1 MIMKYNNQL
10 SRKLAALLMGMGVGV
25 SAWAQE
31 EQAVLPEARI
41 TSPENGVVLEGPRDL
56 TIFAEVDRAG
66 QASVS
71 MEFVG
76 DGVSLGTVD
85 EPLNLIPPQLLTPET
100 PIGPFRFNWENLRGG
115 SHTVQVTARDENGTE
130 SVSTPVSFTIVESIP
145 VNVVTVSATDPEAS
159 EPKEGDT
166 LIDTAEFTITRTGS
180 VDHDLDVY
188 FRTEGAAEAGLDY
201 LPMSNVVTIPAGER
215 STVVL
220 LEPLGDQDPEGDE
233 SVLVILEPSSCAD
246 IFPMPQDCY
255 EVGRLSVA
263 EAVIRDGENPIPNL
277 PPRIAMISPLPG
289 ETFLNPASVWLI
301 AKAEDADGNV
311 ERVEFFEGTE
321 LIASGNFE
329 QPNLYKQFWQ
339 NLGPGRYEIVAR
351 AYDNEG
357 TYTDSQPHVFHILSK
372 EEPSIVSVH
381 AEDAEATE
389 PTLLADVEI
398 DSDVED
404 DDDDNESDDRDNNGK
419 GQGNSN
425 RPDNNGP
432 QNKVKPRSLPLAE
445 LAEGGDPGFFVISR
459 EGPIDHAIEVAYR
472 LNGRAQ
478 NGKDYAELEHSV
490 LLEAGVASVRIE
502 IKPLAD
508 RLREGSENVILTLIP
523 RECELNRDD
532 AHKCYALG
540 ESHQAEVTILDGT
553 GDDGETLP
561 TSLAIQS
568 PRDGSVFPA
577 NHKINVVVKL
587 KEGKNDVDSVVL
599 YSGDE
604 AVAKL
609 ERNGRGKSPIW
620 STKLSSL
627 TSGRHHLTAVS
638 TNKDGEST
646 RSESITV
653 SVQGTTRA
661 PLVEVFATDPIATEG
676 FRQNNNGN
684 NNRPDKVNAATW
696 MFRRSGNKDVALN
709 VAYQLSGTA
718 TSGDDFAPL
727 SGIIEIPAG
736 VNNVRLQ
743 LVPKDDSL
751 TEPTETVVLELLPA
765 VCIAIFPPPADC
777 YQLGQHTTAKVEIR
791 DNDQDDNPAPV
802 VKIESPENGD
812 AFKAPAEIN
821 IEVEA
826 TDKNGW
832 TSQATFFAN
841 GRKIGEQFLTF
852 ILPPED
858 GEDQHYNLVWSDV
871 PVGKY
876 ELHAEVTDDE
886 GKIGR
891 SRPVIIQVRDKSDS
905 EDDDDDDNNNGNNG
919 NGGNNGNNGNG
930 NGGNNGGLTIVQ
942 VKTDDGKA
950 YETAVG
956 EDPNPG
962 SFLIW
967 RQGDLS
973 APLDVHYQMRGAAVN
988 GQDYEHLSGIV
999 TIPEGMSEVAVPVLP
1014 LEDDQVEG
1022 VEQVILLL
1030 EDIQCIA
1037 IFPPSPD
1044 CYQVGRK
1051 DAARLNIFDN
1061 DRDRNIEPKVSMITP
1076 FNNETFQAPASIQL
1090 TGEAVDADGWIG
1102 AFKFLAND
1110 EVIHEGSINFIVA
1123 PDPGQ
1128 SQTFDFLWEN
1138 VAAGKF
1144 DIALEVTDNDGATRL
1159 SRPTKIEVIG
1169 DNEKPEVTVFAKDAF
1184 ASEATGNGNGNGS
1197 PNGNTAKF
1205 RIRRTGKT
1213 DSELTVAYRMEGTA
1227 ENGVDYTVLE
1237 GSVLIEARKRWATLE
1252 LSPIMDDMEEGL
1264 ETAILVLEPVDT
1276 YNIGRASAATVVI
1289 SDNNPGR
1296 KGVSILDDGSIHLRL
1311 PAVPGEGY
1319 VMEVSDNLEDWE
1331 VIGTGVSEEDA
1342 LDIVADKPGQ
1352 RKGQYYRVRKAPE
1365 GLPNEE

>member
-1 MIMKYNNQL
+1 MKYNNQL
-10 SRKLAALLMGMGVGV
+10 SRKLAAWLMSMGVGV
-25 SAWAQE
+25 SAWAQDPQPE
-31 EQAVLPEARI
+31 PPEARI
-41 TSPENGVVLEGPRDL
+41 TSPGNGVVLEGPRDL
-56 TIFAEVDRAG
+56 TIFAEVDRVG

-71 MEFVG
+71 MEFIG
-76 DGVSLGTVD
+76 DGESLGTVD

-100 PIGPFRFNWENLRGG
+100 PIGPFRFDWENLRGG
-115 SHTVQVTARDENGTE
+115 SHTIQVTARDENGTE
-130 SVSTPVSFTIVESIP
+130 SVSAPVSLTIVESIP
-145 VNVVTVSATDPEAS
+145 VNVVTLSATDPVAS
-159 EPKEGDT
+159 EPKEGEP

-180 VDHDLDVY
+180 IEHDLDVY
-188 FRTEGAAEAGLDY
+188 FRTEGAAIPGVDY
-201 LPMSNVVTIPAGER
+201 LPMPNVVTIPAGER

-220 LEPLGDQDPEGDE
+220 LEPLDDQDPEGDE
-233 SVLVILEPSSCAD
+233 AVLVILEPSACAD

-277 PPRIAMISPLPG
+277 PPRITMVSPLPG

-311 ERVEFFEGTE
+311 ERVEFFEGTD
-321 LIASGNFE
+321 LIIPGNFE
-329 QPNLYKQFWQ
+329 QPNLYKQYWQ

-357 TYTDSQPHVFHILSK
+357 AYTDSKPHVFHVLSK

-389 PTLLADVEI
+389 PTLLAVVDV
-398 DSDVED
+398 DANGED
-404 DDDDNESDDRDNNGK
+404 DDDDNDSDDRGNNGN
-419 GQGNSN
+419 GQGNAN
-425 RPDNNGP
+425 RPDNEAP
-432 QNKVKPRSLPLAE
+432 LNKVKPRALTLAE
-445 LAEGGDPGFFVISR
+445 VAEGGDPGVFVISR
-459 EGPIDHAIEVAYR
+459 EGPTDHAIEVAYR

-490 LLEAGVASVRIE
+490 LMEEGVASVRVE

-508 RLREGSENVILTLIP
+508 RLLEGSENVILTLVP

-540 ESHQAEVTILDGT
+540 EAHQAEVTILDGT
-553 GDDGETLP
+553 GDEGETLP

-568 PRDGSVFPA
+568 PRNGSVFPA
-577 NHKINVVVKL
+577 NHKVNVVVKVN
-587 KEGKNDVDSVVL
+587 EHKNDVDSVVL
-599 YSGDE
+599 FSGDE

-620 STKLSSL
+620 STKLNNL
-627 TSGRHHLTAVS
+627 TAGRHNLTAVA
-638 TNKDGEST
+638 TNSDGQST
-646 RSESITV
+646 RSETITV
-653 SVQGTTRA
+653 SVQGVTRA
-661 PLVEVFATDPIATEG
+661 PRVEVFAADPIASEG
-676 FRQNNNGN
+676 FRNKDHDDDD
-684 NNRPDKVNAATW
+684 RPEKINTATW

-709 VAYQLSGTA
+709 VGYQISGTA
-718 TSGDDFAPL
+718 TSGEDYAPL

-736 VNNVRLQ
+736 VNSVRLQ
-743 LVPKDDSL
+743 LVPKDDNL
-751 TEPTETVVLELLPA
+751 PEPTESVVLELLPA

-777 YQLGQHTTAKVEIR
+777 YQLGQNITAKLEIR
-791 DNDQDDNPAPV
+791 DNDQDDNPAPL
-802 VKIESPENGD
+802 VKIESPDNGD
-812 AFKAPAEIN
+812 SFKAPAEIH

-826 TDKNGW
+826 KDENGW
-832 TSQATFFAN
+832 TSQAAFFAN
-841 GRKIGEQFLTF
+841 GRKIGDQFITF
-852 ILPPED
+852 IRPPED
-858 GEDQHYNLVWSDV
+858 GEDQHYAMVWSDV

-891 SRPVIIQVRDKSDS
+891 SRPVIIQVRDKSD
-905 EDDDDDDNNNGNNG
+905 DDDDNNG
-919 NGGNNGNNGNG
+919 NGGNGNGNGGNGNGNG
-930 NGGNNGGLTIVQ
+930 NGGNNGDLTIVQ
-942 VKTDDGKA
+942 VKTSDGKA
-950 YETAVG
+950 SETAANA
-956 EDPNPG
+956 EPNHG
-962 SFLIW
+962 TFRIW
-967 RQGDLS
+967 REGDLS
-973 APLDVHYQMRGAAVN
+973 LPLDVHFQMRGAGVN
-988 GQDYEHLSGIV
+988 GQDYEHLSGVV
-999 TIPEGMSEVAVPVLP
+999 TIPEGMSEIEVPVIP

-1022 VEQVILLL
+1022 VEQVVLLL
-1030 EDIQCIA
+1030 EDIKCIA

-1044 CYQVGRK
+1044 CYQVGRQ

-1061 DRDRNIEPKVSMITP
+1061 DRDHNIAPKVSMITP
-1076 FNNETFQAPASIQL
+1076 FNNEKFQAPASIQL

-1110 EVIHEGSINFIVA
+1110 EVIHEGAINFIVA

-1138 VAAGKF
+1138 VAPGKY
-1144 DIALEVTDNDGATRL
+1144 DLALEVTDNDGATKV
-1159 SRPTKIEVIG
+1159 SRRTKIEVIS

-1184 ASEATGNGNGNGS
+1184 ASETTGNGNGTGNS
-1197 PNGNTAKF
+1197 NGNTAKF

-1213 DSELTVAYRMEGTA
+1213 DTELKVAYRMEGTA
-1227 ENGVDYTVLE
+1227 ENGVDYTLLE
-1237 GSVLIEARKRWATLE
+1237 GAVVIEARKRWATLE
-1252 LSPIMDDMEEGL
+1252 LAPIMDDLEERL

-1311 PAVPGEGY
+1311 PAIPGEGY
-1319 VMEVSDNLEDWE
+1319 VMEVSDNLVDWE
-1331 VIGTGVSEEDA
+1331 VIGTGVSEDDA
-1342 LDIVADKPGQ
+1342 LDVVADKPGQ

>member
-10 SRKLAALLMGMGVGV
+10 SRKLAALLMSMGVGV

-31 EQAVLPEARI
+31 EQTAPPEARI
-41 TSPENGVVLEGPRDL
+41 TSPGNGVVLEGPRDL
-56 TIFAEVDRAG
+56 TIFAEVDRVG

-76 DGVSLGTVD
+76 DGTSLGTVD

-100 PIGPFRFNWENLRGG
+100 PIGPFRFDWENLRGG
-115 SHTVQVTARDENGTE
+115 NHTVQVTARDENGTE
-130 SVSTPVSFTIVESIP
+130 SISELVSFTIVESIP

-159 EPKEGDT
+159 EPKDGDT

-180 VDHDLDVY
+180 VDHELDVY

-220 LEPLGDQDPEGDE
+220 LEPLDDLDPEGDE
-233 SVLVILEPSSCAD
+233 SVLVILEPSPCAD

-277 PPRIAMISPLPG
+277 PPKIAMISPLPG
-289 ETFLNPASVWLI
+289 ETFLDPASVWLI
-301 AKAEDADGNV
+301 AQAEDADGQI

-321 LIASGNFE
+321 LIISGNFE

-357 TYTDSQPHVFHILSK
+357 AYTDSQPHVFHVLSK

-381 AEDAEATE
+381 AEDPEATE
-389 PTLLADVEI
+389 PTLMANVDL
-398 DSDVED
+398 DSD
-404 DDDDNESDDRDNNGK
+404 NEGDKGEKNGDDRGKNGN
-419 GQGNSN
+419 GQGNAN
-425 RPDNNGP
+425 RPENPAP
-432 QNKVKPRSLPLAE
+432 QNKVKPRSLTLAE
-445 LAEGGDPGFFVISR
+445 AAVGGDPGFFVISR
-459 EGPIDHAIEVAYR
+459 EGPMDHAIEVAYR

-478 NGKDYAELEHSV
+478 NGKDYAELEHSI
-490 LLEAGVASVRIE
+490 LMDKGVASVRVE

-508 RLREGSENVILTLIP
+508 QLREGPENVILTLIP
-523 RECELNRDD
+523 RECELDRDD

-553 GDDGETLP
+553 GEDGETLP
-561 TSLAIQS
+561 TSLAILS
-568 PRDGSVFPA
+568 PRNGSVFPS
-577 NHKINVVVKL
+577 NHNINVVVKL
-587 KEGKNDVDSVVL
+587 EEGKNDVDSVVL

-604 AVAKL
+604 PVAKL

-620 STKLSSL
+620 STKLSNL
-627 TSGRHHLTAVS
+627 TTGRHNLTAVA
-638 TNKDGEST
+638 TNKNGESA

-653 SVQGTTRA
+653 SVQGATRA

-676 FRQNNNGN
+676 FRQKNDGDD
-684 NNRPDKVNAATW
+684 NRPEKVNAATW

-709 VAYQLSGTA
+709 VAYRLSGTA

-727 SGIIEIPAG
+727 SGTIEIPAG

-743 LVPKDDSL
+743 LVPKDDNQ

-765 VCIAIFPPPADC
+765 ICIAIFPPPADC

-802 VKIESPENGD
+802 VKIESPDNGD
-812 AFKAPAEIN
+812 AFRAPAEIR

-826 TDKNGW
+826 KDQNGW
-832 TSQATFFAN
+832 TSQAAFFAN

-852 ILPPED
+852 IRPPED
-858 GEDQHYNLVWSDV
+858 GEDQHYSLVWSDV

-876 ELHAEVTDDE
+876 ELQAEVTDDE

-891 SRPVIIQVRDKSDS
+891 SRPVIVQVRDKSDS
-905 EDDDDDDNNNGNNG
+905 DNDNNG
-919 NGGNNGNNGNG
+919 NGGNTD
-930 NGGNNGGLTIVQ
+930 GLTLVQ
-942 VKTDDGKA
+942 VKVDDGKA
-950 YETAVG
+950 SETGAG

-973 APLDVHYQMRGAAVN
+973 NALAVHYQMRGAGVN
-988 GQDYEHLSGIV
+988 GLDYEHLSGMV
-999 TIPEGMSEVAVPVLP
+999 TIPEGMSEVQVSVIP
-1014 LEDDQVEG
+1014 LEDNDVEG
-1022 VEQVILLL
+1022 VEQVVLLL

-1044 CYQVGRK
+1044 CYQVGRQ

-1061 DRDRNIEPKVSMITP
+1061 DRDRNIAPKVSMITP
-1076 FNNETFQAPASIQL
+1076 FNNEKFQAPASIQL

-1102 AFKFLAND
+1102 AFRFLAND
-1110 EVIHEGSINFIVA
+1110 EVVHEGTINFIVA

-1138 VAAGKF
+1138 VAAGKY
-1144 DIALEVTDNDGATRL
+1144 DIALEVTDNDGATL
-1159 SRPTKIEVIG
+1159 MSRRTKVEVIG

-1213 DSELTVAYRMEGTA
+1213 DTELKVAYRMEGTA
-1227 ENGVDYTVLE
+1227 ENGLDYTLLE
-1237 GSVLIEARKRWATLE
+1237 GSVIIEAQKRWATLE
-1252 LSPIMDDMEEGL
+1252 LSPILDDMEEGL
-1264 ETAILVLEPVDT
+1264 ETAILVLEPVET
-1276 YNIGRASAATVVI
+1276 YNIGRAGAATVVI
-1289 SDNNPGR
+1289 NDNNPGR

-1319 VMEVSDNLEDWE
+1319 VMEVSDNLEEWE

-1352 RKGQYYRVRKAPE
+1352 RRGQYYRVRKAPE